1 MKETVT
7 IIKIGGQILDS
18 ELKLALFLEQF
29 VQLPGKKV
37 LVHGGGKLATTLAE
51 KMGIQQQMVDG
62 RRITDSETLR
72 IVTMVY
78 AGYINKNLVA
88 SLNAQ
93 GCSSIGLCGADGSLI
108 TAHKRQHPTID
119 FGWVGDIDSVNDQL
133 LSSFLLQGLTPVIAP
148 ITADITGQL
157 LNTNADTVAASL
169 ATALSANYSVQL
181 VYAFERSGVL
191 RNLEDADSVIPHIHF
206 AMYQQL
212 LQEKIIADGM
222 IPKLENAFA
231 TLAGGAHKI
240 MIGNALQLSDL
251 LQGHAGTTLT
261 YE

>member
-1 MKETVT
+1 MQEAVT
-7 IIKIGGQILDS
+7 IIKIGGQILDNES
-18 ELKLALFLEQF
+18 QLALFLEQF
-29 VQLPGKKV
+29 VQLPGKKI

-51 KMGIQQQMVDG
+51 KMGIQQQMVEG

-78 AGYINKNLVA
+78 AGFINKNLVA
-88 SLNAQ
+88 FLNAQ
-93 GCSSIGLCGADGSLI
+93 GCLSIGLCGADGSLI
-108 TAHKRQHPTID
+108 SAHKRQHPAID
-119 FGWVGDIDSVNDQL
+119 FGWVGDIDSVNEPL
-133 LSSFLLQGLTPVIAP
+133 LSSLLLQGVTPVIAP
-148 ITADITGQL
+148 ITADKSGQL
-157 LNTNADTVAASL
+157 LNTNADTIAASL
-169 ATALSANYSVQL
+169 ATALSVNFSVQL

-191 RNLEDADSVIPHIHF
+191 SDLQDADSVIPHIHF

-212 LQEKIIADGM
+212 LQKKIIADGM

-231 TLAGGAHKI
+231 TLAGGAQKI

-251 LQGHAGTTLT
+251 MQGLSGTTLT

>member
-7 IIKIGGQILDS
+7 IIKIGGQILDN

-29 VQLPGKKV
+29 VQLPGKKI

-51 KMGIQQQMVDG
+51 KMGVQQQMVDG

-133 LSSFLLQGLTPVIAP
+133 VSSFLLLGVTPVIAP
-148 ITADITGQL
+148 ITADIAGQL

-231 TLAGGAHKI
+231 TLAGGAQKI